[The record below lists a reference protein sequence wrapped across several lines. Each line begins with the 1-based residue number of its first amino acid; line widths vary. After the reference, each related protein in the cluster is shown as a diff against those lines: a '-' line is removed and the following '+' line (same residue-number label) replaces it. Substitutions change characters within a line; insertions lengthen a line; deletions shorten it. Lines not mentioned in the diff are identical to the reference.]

1 MTFPR
6 SLAVVIGALA
16 AAPAVL
22 AASSAVTSASD
33 SASTSVD
40 ATSRSL
46 HRSSASSSPRPLAQ
60 GDYRVLRVAKR
71 ADGANE
77 VELVAV
83 AGGTGEGG
91 FSLRLADQA
100 VADGGLVVGQIVSAR
115 QRPYGYEFLRADTRT
130 AFFLLLDDDWH
141 RELPSVP
148 VRT

>member
-1 MTFPR
+1 MNFPR

-60 GDYRVLRVAKR
+60 GDYRVQRVAKL

-77 VELVAV
+77 VELLAL
-83 AGGTGEGG
+83 AFQARKSGCSG
-91 FSLRLADQA
+91 SLRLARRRSSTLESSGWLSRKA
-100 VADGGLVVGQIVSAR
+100 
-115 QRPYGYEFLRADTRT
+115 
-130 AFFLLLDDDWH
+130 
-141 RELPSVP
+141 
-148 VRT
+148 